1 MSRVLGGVW
10 LAYSPRLL
18 SAIGRQRFGLTAGAA
33 LAWGI
38 VLALVLP
45 FFGLF
50 LFDWWSDYPTCR
62 VADLRDI
69 CPVVPDVRDLLAECA
84 RLRAELDGDGSP
96 SSDPLRAFGVRGC
109 LELQTEEIAR
119 LRQALDA
126 CRQERESLR
135 LEGMATEAQR
145 IRDNS
150 YLVAATD
157 AAEARVQA
165 LEAELAT
172 HHDCVQQAQ
181 DEMIAVH
188 DEIEA
193 KRDGIEQQLASL
205 SAALHGLQVEIR
217 QGADIVLA

>member
-1 MSRVLGGVW
+1 MGRTDSGKAARRIKASTRRG
-10 LAYSPRLL
+10 SS
-18 SAIGRQRFGLTAGAA
+18 SAILGARSAAMSEPLFTPERDDRDEVIAA
-33 LAWGI
+33 LQ
-38 VLALVLP
+38 V
-45 FFGLF
+45 
-50 LFDWWSDYPTCR
+50 SH
-62 VADLRDI
+62 
-69 CPVVPDVRDLLAECA
+69 AECA

-119 LRQALDA
+119 LRLALDA